1 MALPATLNIHVDE
14 KLKAKDYRSDITPT
28 WCPGCG
34 DFGVVGSLAKAYA
47 EQQYDPS
54 SVTTVSGIGCSSRLP
69 LWMNSFGIHSC
80 HGRAVPVAIG
90 AHLARPEMPV
100 VVTIGDGDC
109 FSIGGGHI
117 GPPARRNMNMTVIVM
132 DNGTFAL
139 TKNQNSPTSRPG
151 LPGSLTSDMGN
162 LDNPMNPIEL
172 MITYGA
178 TFVAQTYSAN
188 AKHMGAMINQ
198 ALAHKGFSFVN
209 ILSPC
214 PTYNKVDTFQYF
226 KPRIH
231 DINETGEHTDVT
243 NRGAALAKSA
253 ELYDHHDSEE
263 SPVPVGVYYQVEK
276 PIFTDNVEK
285 IKKFYKATK
294 NPDWN
299 KIFDRF
305 KA

>member
-1 MALPATLNIHVDE
+1 MAPPATLKIHTDQD
-14 KLKAKDYRSDITPT
+14 LKAKDYRSDITPT

-34 DFGVVGSLAKAYA
+34 DFGVVSALSKAYA
-47 EQQYDPS
+47 GQKYDPS
-54 SVTTVSGIGCSSRLP
+54 AVVTVSGIGCSSRLP

-151 LPGSLTSDMGN
+151 LQGSLSSPMGN
-162 LDNPMNPIEL
+162 LDQPMNPIEL

-188 AKHMGAMINQ
+188 AKHQTATIDA

-209 ILSPC
+209 VISPC
-214 PTYNKVDTFQYF
+214 PTYNKMDTFAYF
-226 KPRIH
+226 RPRIH
-231 DINETGEHTDVT
+231 DINEAGEHTDLS
-243 NRGAALAKSA
+243 NRSAALSKAA
-253 ELYDHHDSEE
+253 ELYEHHANPEAH
-263 SPVPVGVYYQVEK
+263 VPVGIYYRVEK
-276 PIFTDNVEK
+276 PVFMEKVEK
-285 IKKFYKATK
+285 VKAYYKVVEK
-294 NPDWN
+294 LDWN
-299 KIFDRF
+299 AVFDAY
-305 KA
+305 KP

>member
-1 MALPATLNIHVDE
+1 MALPATLNVHVKE
-14 KLKAKDYRSDITPT
+14 PLKPKDYRSEIVPT

-34 DFGVVGSLAKAYA
+34 DFGVVGALAKAYA
-47 EQQYDPS
+47 EQMYDPS

-117 GPPARRNMNMTVIVM
+117 GPPARRNMNITVIVM

-151 LPGSLTSDMGN
+151 LQGSLSSGMGN
-162 LDNPMNPIEL
+162 LDEPMNPIEL
-172 MITYGA
+172 MITLGA

-188 AKHMGAMINQ
+188 AKHMGLIINQ
-198 ALAHKGFSFVN
+198 ALSHKGFSFVN
-209 ILSPC
+209 VLSPC
-214 PTYNKVDTFQYF
+214 PTYNKVDTFAYF

-231 DINETGEHTDVT
+231 DINEEGEHTDLT
-243 NRGAALAKSA
+243 NRGAALVKAG
-253 ELYDHHDSEE
+253 ELYAHHKREDA
-263 SPVPVGVYYQVEK
+263 PVPVGVYYKVDKPVFSEK
-276 PIFTDNVEK
+276 VAK
-285 IKKFYKATK
+285 VRAYYKATDS
-294 NPDWN
+294 PQWDA
-299 KIFDRF
+299 IFDRF
-305 KA
+305 KP

>member
-1 MALPATLNIHVDE
+1 MALPATLNVHVDE

-34 DFGVVGSLAKAYA
+34 DFGVLGSIAKAYA

-54 SVTTVSGIGCSSRLP
+54 AVTTVSGIGCSSRLP

-80 HGRAVPVAIG
+80 HGRALPVAVG

-109 FSIGGGHI
+109 FSIGGCHV
-117 GPPARRNMNMTVIVM
+117 GPPARRNLNMTLIVM

-151 LPGSLTSDMGN
+151 LPGTLTSDMGN

-188 AKHMGAMINQ
+188 AKHMGATINA
-198 ALAHKGFSFVN
+198 ALAHKGFSYVN

-214 PTYNKVDTFQYF
+214 PTYNKVDTFAYF

-231 DINETGEHTDVT
+231 DINESGEHTDVT
-243 NRGAALAKSA
+243 DRGAALAKAA
-253 ELYDHHDSEE
+253 ELYDHHE
-263 SPVPVGVYYQVEK
+263 SDDAPVPVGTYYQVEK
-276 PIFTDNVEK
+276 PIYTEKVDKVKAFYGASDTVDWDN
-285 IKKFYKATK
+285 
-294 NPDWN
+294 
-299 KIFDRF
+299 IFDRY
-305 KA
+305 KP